1 MIRLGTIFWL
11 TLAAVAAIAVF
22 QFKYR
27 VQALEAELVALDG
40 QILRTQEATHV
51 LEAEWSFLNEPR
63 RLEQLSR
70 RYLPMAP
77 MTPAQI
83 STVDLLPMPSEGLDA
98 TPDRETP
105 ALPGTAKLPL
115 AGKSPPVK
123 PTTGTKTAK
132 STAADVTLV
141 DLIVKGGAVAAGGIK
156 P

>member
-11 TLAAVAAIAVF
+11 TLAAVAAVAVF

-63 RLEQLSR
+63 RLEQLTR

-83 STVDLLPMPSEGLDA
+83 STVELLPMPSDGLDQA
-98 TPDRETP
+98 PDQEAP

-115 AGKSPPVK
+115 AGKSPSVK
-123 PTTGTKTAK
+123 PVPGTKTAK
-132 STAADVTLV
+132 ATSPGITLV
-141 DLIVKGGAVAAGGIK
+141 NLKVKGDEISVGGIK